1 MNRSKIREL
10 AFELLY
16 SLEIQKV
23 EKESIE
29 EQIKIFLETN
39 EITDKKAEEYFT
51 DVVYGIQTNSEKIQE
66 TISSNLASNWK
77 IERISKI
84 SLVLLKLST
93 YELIYKKIPYKVV
106 INEVVELAKLYGD
119 ENAPS
124 FINGVLGNIVKQNN
138 LCSNTKE

>member
-29 EQIKIFLETN
+29 EQIKMFLETN

-66 TISSNLASNWK
+66 TISSNLAIKS
-77 IERISKI
+77 E
-84 SLVLLKLST
+84 LVEKYWPKT
-93 YELIYKKIPYKVV
+93 E
-106 INEVVELAKLYGD
+106 
-119 ENAPS
+119 
-124 FINGVLGNIVKQNN
+124 
-138 LCSNTKE
+138 

>member
-29 EQIKIFLETN
+29 EQIKMFLETK

-138 LCSNTKE
+138 LC

>member
-23 EKESIE
+23 ETESIE
-29 EQIKIFLETN
+29 EQIKMFLETN

-138 LCSNTKE
+138 LC

>member
-29 EQIKIFLETN
+29 EQIKMFLETN

-124 FINGVLGNIVKQNN
+124 FINGILGNIVKQNN
-138 LCSNTKE
+138 LC

>member
-39 EITDKKAEEYFT
+39 EITDKKAEE
-51 DVVYGIQTNSEKIQE
+51 V
-66 TISSNLASNWK
+66 
-77 IERISKI
+77 
-84 SLVLLKLST
+84 
-93 YELIYKKIPYKVV
+93 
-106 INEVVELAKLYGD
+106 
-119 ENAPS
+119 
-124 FINGVLGNIVKQNN
+124 
-138 LCSNTKE
+138 

>member
-39 EITDKKAEEYFT
+39 EITDKKAFGIYF
-51 DVVYGIQTNSEKIQE
+51 
-66 TISSNLASNWK
+66 
-77 IERISKI
+77 
-84 SLVLLKLST
+84 KL
-93 YELIYKKIPYKVV
+93 
-106 INEVVELAKLYGD
+106 G
-119 ENAPS
+119 
-124 FINGVLGNIVKQNN
+124 
-138 LCSNTKE
+138 

>member
-1 MNRSKIREL
+1 MVYKLIR
-10 AFELLY
+10 
-16 SLEIQKV
+16 K
-23 EKESIE
+23 
-29 EQIKIFLETN
+29 
-39 EITDKKAEEYFT
+39 
-51 DVVYGIQTNSEKIQE
+51 KIQE

-93 YELIYKKIPYKVV
+93 YELIYKKKIPYKVV

-138 LCSNTKE
+138 LC

>member
-29 EQIKIFLETN
+29 EQIKMFLETN

-124 FINGVLGNIVKQNN
+124 FINGVLGNIVKHNN
-138 LCSNTKE
+138 LC

>member
-29 EQIKIFLETN
+29 EQIKMFLETN

-119 ENAPS
+119 EKAPS

-138 LCSNTKE
+138 LC